1 VIRTVLDANV
11 LISGLISKK
20 GIPGKILDAWLQGK
34 LHLFVSPQIVKELT
48 RVLRYPR
55 IAKRLDTGDA
65 DLLMKNLGSLA
76 EWVKGNLV
84 LDVLTRDPSDNI
96 YLACAVEAECEY
108 LVTGNREHF
117 NEAGAEFRGTKIVSP
132 SEFLNILMPE

>member
-1 VIRTVLDANV
+1 MIRTVLDANV
-11 LISGLISKK
+11 LISGLISKR
-20 GIPGKILDAWLQGK
+20 GIPGKILDEWLTGRLQ
-34 LHLFVSPQIVKELT
+34 LFVSPQIVKELT

-76 EWVKGNLV
+76 ELVKGNLV